1 MIHKSYLVEENF
13 ENIKNNLILFYGE
26 NLGLMDDFKNKILDI
41 NARHQILRFSQ
52 DDILKNLNIFIQEI
66 KNVSLFNDKKIFL
79 INNVNDK
86 IFKVIQEI
94 IPDINENKFFLFA
107 EILDKSRS
115 LEIFLKKK
123 KKHIIPCY
131 EDNYLSIK
139 NIIKK
144 N

>member
-26 NLGLMDDFKNKILDI
+26 NLGLMDDFKNKIFDI

-52 DDILKNLNIFIQEI
+52 DDIFKSLDIFIQEI

-86 IFKVIQEI
+86 ILKVIQEI

-107 EILDKSRS
+107 EILDKKSKLRNFF
-115 LEIFLKKK
+115 EKEKKTD
-123 KKHIIPCY
+123 IIP
-131 EDNYLSIK
+131 
-139 NIIKK
+139 
-144 N
+144 

>member
-107 EILDKSRS
+107 EILDKKSS

-123 KKHIIPCY
+123 KNRHY
-131 EDNYLSIK
+131 SML
-139 NIIKK
+139 
-144 N
+144 